1 MNEATRRASQ
11 ALLNINA
18 TTNASS
24 SSGGG
29 VFSSS
34 SNATRLPVPPSS
46 PSAALGFRA
55 RAIAPG
61 SIAAGVGC
69 VAGGNASVAVG
80 ADAYAL
86 APGSARR
93 GAGAVAAAAH
103 AVALPGAVA
112 TEAWS
117 LVARGRVFAADLV
130 WTDEE
135 EEEEEEEQGSG
146 DEGGG
151 GGGGGTVARSAR
163 AIRAAVLE
171 LRTRAREA
179 EARLAR
185 LEEAL
190 DAMAR

>member
-1 MNEATRRASQ
+1 
-11 ALLNINA
+11 
-18 TTNASS
+18 
-24 SSGGG
+24 
-29 VFSSS
+29 
-34 SNATRLPVPPSS
+34 
-46 PSAALGFRA
+46 
-55 RAIAPG
+55 
-61 SIAAGVGC
+61 
-69 VAGGNASVAVG
+69 
-80 ADAYAL
+80 
-86 APGSARR
+86 
-93 GAGAVAAAAH
+93 VAAAAH

-135 EEEEEEEQGSG
+135 EEEEEEGSG

>member
-69 VAGGNASVAVG
+69 VAGGNASVALG

-86 APGSARR
+86 APGSVAA

-135 EEEEEEEQGSG
+135 EEEEEEEEPVSY
-146 DEGGG
+146 
-151 GGGGGTVARSAR
+151 THLR
-163 AIRAAVLE
+163 AHE
-171 LRTRAREA
+171 TLR
-179 EARLAR
+179 
-185 LEEAL
+185 
-190 DAMAR
+190 